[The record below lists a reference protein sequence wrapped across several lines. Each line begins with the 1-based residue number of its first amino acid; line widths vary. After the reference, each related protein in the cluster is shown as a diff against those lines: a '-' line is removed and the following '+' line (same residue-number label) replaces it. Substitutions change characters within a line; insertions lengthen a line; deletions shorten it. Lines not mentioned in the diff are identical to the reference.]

1 MVDRIQVG
9 RRIREARESQG
20 LSQTAAAAAVGR
32 SQKWWSNLEAG
43 RAEPG
48 PLDLARV
55 RDLLGMERGDEPAGI
70 LVTVRQRL
78 LSAAASLPPE
88 VPYYPSLVDAFAGGM
103 PRRSVA
109 MPHELG
115 LPAGVEVFAVP
126 STGADPRLGLGSR
139 DVLFIA
145 RDPALETPLV
155 ITGSASEPVVVD
167 RVLGTRGPLG
177 AVVAIWR
184 PFVA

>member
-1 MVDRIQVG
+1 MVDRTQLG
-9 RRIREARESQG
+9 RRIREARESRG
-20 LSQTAAAAAVGR
+20 LSQTAAATAVGR

-55 RDLLGMERGDEPAGI
+55 RDLLGIERGDEVEGI
-70 LVTVRQRL
+70 FVTVRQRL

-88 VPYYPSLVDAFAGGM
+88 VPYYQSLVDALAGGE
-103 PRRSVA
+103 PRRSIA
-109 MPHELG
+109 MPEGIG

-126 STGADPRLGLGSR
+126 SAEPDQRLGLGSR

-145 RDPALETPLV
+145 RETGIEAPLIV
-155 ITGSASEPVVVD
+155 IGTPSEPLIVD
-167 RVLGTRGPLG
+167 RARGARGSLGT
-177 AVVAIWR
+177 VVAIWR
-184 PFVA
+184 PLVG